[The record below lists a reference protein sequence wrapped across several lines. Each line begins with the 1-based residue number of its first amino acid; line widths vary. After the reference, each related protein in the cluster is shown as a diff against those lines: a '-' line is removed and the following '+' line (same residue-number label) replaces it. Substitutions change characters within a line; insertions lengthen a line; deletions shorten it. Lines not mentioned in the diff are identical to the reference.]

1 MFTKLIHI
9 IHFNNNSHKW
19 TFRLTE
25 ESLRSY
31 HWLQNTKTDLF
42 IEILPSSSSRRNLL
56 EFTDHWILYDP
67 IQNKYFKYDH
77 LHVNTINEWNPMKL
91 GDIAFYF
98 ILFCIYIYFRIH
110 RCIEYVPIL
119 VGTSFYVCVEKSV
132 SQRDNF

>member
-42 IEILPSSSSRRNLL
+42 IEILPSRRNLL

-77 LHVNTINEWNPMKL
+77 LHVNAINEWNPMKL
-91 GDIAFYF
+91 GDNNYQIALKIQHRLLHFISFHLYFGILRLCRKKCISKVQILASLFYL
-98 ILFCIYIYFRIH
+98 I
-110 RCIEYVPIL
+110 
-119 VGTSFYVCVEKSV
+119 
-132 SQRDNF
+132 

>member
-77 LHVNTINEWNPMKL
+77 LHVNAINEWNPMKL
-91 GDIAFYF
+91 GDNNYQIALKIQHRLLHFISFYF
-98 ILFCIYIYFRIH
+98 AFIFW
-110 RCIEYVPIL
+110 
-119 VGTSFYVCVEKSV
+119 
-132 SQRDNF
+132 

>member
-31 HWLQNTKTDLF
+31 HWLQNTKTSLF
-42 IEILPSSSSRRNLL
+42 IEILPSRRNLL

-77 LHVNTINEWNPMKL
+77 LHVNAINEWNPMKL
-91 GDIAFYF
+91 GDIYTMHYVYTY
-98 ILFCIYIYFRIH
+98 ILYTKYIA
-110 RCIEYVPIL
+110 RC
-119 VGTSFYVCVEKSV
+119 
-132 SQRDNF
+132 